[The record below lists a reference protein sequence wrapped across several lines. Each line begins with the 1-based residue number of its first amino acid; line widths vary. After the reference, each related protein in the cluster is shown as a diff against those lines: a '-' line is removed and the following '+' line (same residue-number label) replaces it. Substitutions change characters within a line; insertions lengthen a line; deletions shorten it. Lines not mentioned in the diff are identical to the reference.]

1 MKEELFDDLIL
12 ERGYEYAQEGAVDHV
27 RKVGEAIY
35 ATVHGTEDYH
45 VKIDDNDMFCDC
57 PYAKEG
63 AHCKHMAAVLY
74 YLESHPV
81 YDEHTIID
89 ALSEK
94 QAKQLL
100 KKILKDHP
108 EYLDQLPQVEKK
120 VEIKESVEEAFRN
133 HPDVKSAR
141 SYIVK
146 CMDDYMDI
154 DILIHTFKNYLED
167 KVVSK
172 SLIDY
177 YSTLDIKKAILF
189 VKSLKTDKPS
199 IKKMYQSYLK
209 DLYLKD
215 NDRESYLDILWTL
228 VREDGQID
236 FYRELKR

>member
-27 RKVGEAIY
+27 RKVGEVIY

-74 YLESHPV
+74 YLDSHPV

-100 KKILKDHP
+100 KKILKII
-108 EYLDQLPQVEKK
+108 QNTS
-120 VEIKESVEEAFRN
+120 I
-133 HPDVKSAR
+133 
-141 SYIVK
+141 
-146 CMDDYMDI
+146 
-154 DILIHTFKNYLED
+154 NY
-167 KVVSK
+167 
-172 SLIDY
+172 
-177 YSTLDIKKAILF
+177 
-189 VKSLKTDKPS
+189 
-199 IKKMYQSYLK
+199 
-209 DLYLKD
+209 
-215 NDRESYLDILWTL
+215 R
-228 VREDGQID
+228 R
-236 FYRELKR
+236 